1 MLTLAYLLAVSSP
14 TVCQPLVAERPWV
27 SFAAAT
33 SPPIRLETKIP
44 AQVALIDGPEA
55 YRAVS
60 VTVPD
65 MNRDERA
72 CSFYLPL
79 PPLGGGF
86 NGVRMWVKG
95 SRTTTR
101 LEIVFQGESGNFG
114 ADLPVE
120 TEWREVTLGPT
131 NTRPY
136 FGTTAGRLDVTK
148 VSQIR
153 FCFWPRPGEL
163 EGPRTV
169 SIGPVTAVES
179 SAFVP
184 ASPVE
189 TVARANAPLPRQPF
203 TVDLLN
209 LKRGE
214 WEFVDALGQYLALDG
229 PVMGYAFTGAAQGD
243 LRVAYLCCDPEF
255 PEDLAHAVL
264 KVTSPSGGTGRPT
277 WFRIEEPF
285 FSASVEVSPV
295 AAGVLGCR
303 LRNISLGPATTGD
316 RYVAGLYVLVG
327 GKACPVWL
335 APDDDPAE
343 LHPRLLTDRV
353 GHVFSEDEP
362 VKVTLAAWWQGTG
375 ADSGPAGAMNGAPTR
390 IGRDESRPYAQGE
403 REFSVEAKDYASGE
417 IVWRG
422 AVRLARSRPGPA
434 TQAFRVPLSRF
445 GVFEVSATSPGLP
458 PARVRV
464 CRVPKPRRIDPDKS
478 GIGINLFQQQIW
490 WYAYQTPLMAKA
502 GVHWIR
508 PWLAWENTWAV
519 QEPEQGKWDTR
530 ALDAALRRMDR
541 YGQRYQII
549 LFNAPSWATG
559 ASGWSAPPVDKMGLW
574 SEYIERLV
582 RQYRGRIRYYE
593 VWNEPDLM
601 WPEETR
607 HSGEHYL
614 AMLKAT
620 WEAAKRADPECV
632 MLGLSHAGY
641 EEWLERVG
649 RLGAKDY
656 LDAVTIHSYAA
667 PHEFVQQVKR
677 RRAILERHG
686 MGGKPLWI
694 NELGSTAYDFSPAY
708 SAKMGC
714 SERQQA
720 GRLVGLYAQA
730 LSFDPQMEAF
740 WFCTYDPRDAAH
752 ESQWTYDAGIGVLYL
767 GFLPKL
773 SYATLA
779 GVAREL
785 DGRKC
790 LGRDDIT
797 RDLHQVSFEGPVS
810 VVWHDSPSAGT
821 ETPATELGC
830 LPDEQVTVRDMFANP
845 VVAGRAGEVKLSL
858 AQGPFYVEGS
868 RELAGNAQAEHA
880 VEVKQT
886 EVSVEPGKPAAVSV
900 VAPASARVTADVQPG
915 VPVAAEVTGA
925 GADAERTLTVTVAPG
940 VRRTSGLVRLR
951 ATFQPPSFGLRRPRE
966 VLRAVSVT
974 VGEPNLIRDGAFFLG
989 NALEWAPER
998 TSPYAWDRAG
1008 GHDAP
1013 GSLRL
1018 DGPFDRRL
1026 VYWDIAPKPG
1036 RPMHLR
1042 GWVRAQGVTGCLA
1055 TLSIALFAPDKW
1067 LTTWCLATS
1076 GPPGEIEGGWR
1087 TVDRLG
1093 HMPTG
1098 TADWILVE
1106 AVLSPER
1113 IPPEAT
1119 RAAFFV
1125 DVKGGQG
1132 TLWIDDLDL
1141 WQTEGDGRQ
1150 GTGDG
1155 GG

>member
-1 MLTLAYLLAVSSP
+1 MLTLAYLLAISPP
-14 TVCQPLVAERPWV
+14 TVCQPLSVERPWV

-33 SPPIRLETKIP
+33 PLPIRLETKIP
-44 AQVALIDGPEA
+44 AQVALVDGPEGH
-55 YRAVS
+55 RAVS

-79 PPLGGGF
+79 PPLVGRF
-86 NGVRMWVKG
+86 NGVRMWVRG

-101 LEIVFQGESGNFG
+101 LEIVFEGETGNFG
-114 ADLPVE
+114 ADLSVE

-136 FGTTAGRLDVTK
+136 FSTTTGRLDVTK

-153 FCFWPRPGEL
+153 FCFWPRPGEPD
-163 EGPRTV
+163 GPRTV
-169 SIGPVTAVES
+169 GIGPVMAVES
-179 SAFVP
+179 SAFVGP
-184 ASPVE
+184 SPVE
-189 TVARANAPLPRQPF
+189 TVAKPSAPLPLQPF
-203 TVDLLN
+203 TVDLLD

-214 WEFVDALGQYLALDG
+214 WEFTDALGQHLALDG
-229 PVMGYAFTGAAQGD
+229 PVAGYAFTGAPPDGP
-243 LRVAYLCCDPEF
+243 RVAYLCCDPEF
-255 PEDLAHAVL
+255 PDDLAHAVL
-264 KVTSPSGGTGRPT
+264 KVMGPSEGSGRPT

-303 LRNISLGPATTGD
+303 LRNTSLGPATTGD

-335 APDDDPAE
+335 APDDAAGE

-362 VKVTLAAWWQGTG
+362 VKVTLAAWWHGGQ
-375 ADSGPAGAMNGAPTR
+375 P
-390 IGRDESRPYAQGE
+390 E
-403 REFSVEAKDYASGE
+403 RGFALEAKDYASGE

-422 AVRLARSRPGPA
+422 SVRLARSDAGPA

-445 GVFEVSATSPGLP
+445 GVFEVSAASPGLP
-458 PARVRV
+458 LAELRV
-464 CRVPKPRRIDPDKS
+464 CRVPRPRRIDPDKS

-490 WYAYQTPLMAKA
+490 WYGYQTPLMAKA

-530 ALDAALRRMDR
+530 ALDAALRRMDQ

-549 LFNAPSWATG
+549 LFNAPSRATG
-559 ASGWSAPPVDKMGLW
+559 ASGWSVPPVDKMGLW
-574 SEYIERLV
+574 SDYIDRLV

-607 HSGEHYL
+607 HSGEHYV

-620 WEAAKRADPECV
+620 WEAAKRADPRCV
-632 MLGLSHAGY
+632 ILGLSHAGY

-667 PHEFVQQVKR
+667 PHDFVPQVER

-694 NELGSTAYDFSPAY
+694 NELGSTAYDFNPAY

-720 GRLVGLYAQA
+720 GRVVALYAQA
-730 LSFDPQMEAF
+730 LSFDPQMKAF

-790 LGRDDIT
+790 LGREDIT
-797 RDLHQVSFEGPVS
+797 RNLHQISFEGPVA
-810 VVWHDSPSAGT
+810 VVWHDSPTAGI

-830 LPDEQVTVRDMFANP
+830 LPDEQVTVRDMFANAL
-845 VVAGRAGEVKLSL
+845 VARRAGEVKLSL

-868 RELAGNAQAEHA
+868 RELAGIAQAEQA
-880 VEVKQT
+880 VEVRQT
-886 EVSVEPGKPAAVSV
+886 EMSVEPGRPAVV
-900 VAPASARVTADVQPG
+900 PIVAPAEARVTAEVQPG
-915 VPVAAEVTGA
+915 VPVAAAVSGA
-925 GADAERTLTVTVAPG
+925 GADGARTLTVTVAAA

-951 ATFQPPSFGLRRPRE
+951 ARFEPPSFGVRRPRE
-966 VLRAVSVT
+966 VVRAVSVT

-989 NALEWAPER
+989 NVLEWAPER
-998 TSPYAWDRAG
+998 TSPYAWDGAV
-1008 GHDAP
+1008 GHDAA

-1026 VYWDIAPKPG
+1026 VHWDIAPKPG
-1036 RPMHLR
+1036 QPMHLR
-1042 GWVRAQGVTGCLA
+1042 GWVRAQGVTDCRA
-1055 TLSIALFAPDKW
+1055 TLNIALFGPDKW

-1076 GPPGEIEGGWR
+1076 GLPGEIEGGWR

-1093 HMPTG
+1093 RMPTG
-1098 TADWILVE
+1098 TADWALVE
-1106 AVLSPER
+1106 AMVAPEQ

-1119 RAAFFV
+1119 KGAFFI

-1141 WQTEGDGRQ
+1141 WQTSGQ
-1150 GTGDG
+1150 S
-1155 GG
+1155 